1 MHGDV
6 RGVGGV
12 REKAEAA
19 AAAGAHMI
27 IKPYENKDE
36 PLPDAAPLVRYVQD
50 IGEIVDLALGGAG
63 TEPFTH
69 KSGVHALGG
78 I

>member
-1 MHGDV
+1 
-6 RGVGGV
+6 
-12 REKAEAA
+12 
-19 AAAGAHMI
+19 MI
-27 IKPYENKDE
+27 IIPYENKDE